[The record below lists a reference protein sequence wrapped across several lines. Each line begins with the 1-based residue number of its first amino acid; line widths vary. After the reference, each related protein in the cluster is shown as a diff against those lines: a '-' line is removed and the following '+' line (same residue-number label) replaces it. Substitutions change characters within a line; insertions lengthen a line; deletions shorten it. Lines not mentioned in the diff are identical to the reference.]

1 MQPATKLWKTLPAKA
16 TLYLIPSPIDGTYSS
31 HQIPLAEKERIGHL
45 RIFVVE
51 NLKHARRY
59 LRKLL
64 PEVAI
69 DDCTFYEMGKHA
81 TPESWAGLWSAMK
94 SGADAGVIS
103 EAGLPGV
110 ADPGGSVVST
120 AHQMGMKV
128 IPLIGP
134 GSIFMALMAS
144 GFNGQQFTF
153 HGYLPREGAGRT
165 KKIHELES
173 TAHRT
178 GYTQIFMET
187 PFRNNALLEEILKTC
202 GGSTMLCIAR
212 GISQADESISTRS
225 IHDWQKNTPN
235 LHKAPVIFLIGKT

>member
-1 MQPATKLWKTLPAKA
+1 MPVKS
-16 TLYLIPSPIDGTYSS
+16 TLYLIPSPIDGSYNS
-31 HQIPLAEKERIGHL
+31 HQVPLAETERIAHL
-45 RIFVVE
+45 RVFVVE

-81 TPESWAGLWSAMK
+81 TPESLSRLWSTMK
-94 SGADAGVIS
+94 SGTDAGVIS

-110 ADPGGSVVST
+110 ADPGGSVVSM
-120 AHQMGMKV
+120 AHQMGMRV

-144 GFNGQQFTF
+144 GFNGQQFSF
-153 HGYLPREGAGRT
+153 HGYLPREGADRS
-165 KKIHELES
+165 KKIRELES
-173 TAHRT
+173 QAHRT

-187 PFRNNALLEEILKTC
+187 PFRNNALLDDILKSC
-202 GGSTMLCIAR
+202 GSSTMLCIAR
-212 GISQADESISTRS
+212 AISQADECINTRS
-225 IHDWQKNTPN
+225 IQDWQKSTPN
-235 LHKAPVIFLIGKT
+235 LHKVPVIFLIGKI